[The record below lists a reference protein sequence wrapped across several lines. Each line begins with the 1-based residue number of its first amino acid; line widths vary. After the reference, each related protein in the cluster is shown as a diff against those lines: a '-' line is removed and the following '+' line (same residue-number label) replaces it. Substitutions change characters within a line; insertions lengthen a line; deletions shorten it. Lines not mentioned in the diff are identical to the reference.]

1 MQRNYRRTIFFIF
14 LISRLRS
21 VFIKIIRIER
31 INLLLARA
39 RMQNFTKYLQ
49 LGVSRSFLVPKDIF
63 LPREMEL

>member
-1 MQRNYRRTIFFIF
+1 MQRNYRRTIFLIF

-21 VFIKIIRIER
+21 VFIKIIRIVR

-49 LGVSRSFLVPKDIF
+49 LGVSRSIVPKDIF